1 VATLRETTRCDSLVE
16 GRQTAKEP
24 EFGEPPDGRQR
35 ASTAKPVLRPILLL
49 GFGAL
54 LVLLISSGVSA
65 LHILTKL
72 HATEVSGRIRPLD
85 RKRTLAAVVISADI
99 YSEQIEGFLLAFEN
113 SHGIV
118 DEQIL
123 TSSAAARAALQAFP
137 LDQSPEEQYLIQQIQ
152 KSLAEQDSI
161 FLSARRWN
169 PAERRRFAPGIL
181 SANMIP
187 SRHQLVAAVQ
197 RMDSLNDGEFAA
209 VEQNSLSRFAVLH
222 GHLRHLLLVTV
233 SSSLAIAIGCGLY
246 ILRLERQGLLRYAEL
261 ARSQHHLRQLSARLL
276 DAQEEERKSISRDL
290 HDEVGQ
296 ALSLLLIDVGL
307 LSLRVSR
314 IDEKAQDLMARIRG
328 ITEKT
333 IETVRDMALLLRPS
347 MLDDLGLVEAVEW
360 CAREMSRRQDMEVEV
375 VTQDIPKDVSDE
387 LKLCIYRVV
396 QEALVNA
403 QRHAHSKHAVV
414 SLLHD
419 DSTIEVKVEDYGTGF
434 DAHRTRGMGLLG
446 MEERV
451 TRLGGQLTI
460 ESQAGSGTT
469 IHAKFPWTSIPSPV
483 S

>member
-1 VATLRETTRCDSLVE
+1 MVE
-16 GRQTAKEP
+16 ECQTAKDS
-24 EFGEPPDGRQR
+24 EFGESPDGERSSGKAR
-35 ASTAKPVLRPILLL
+35 PVLRTVLLFGFGGLLILL
-49 GFGAL
+49 
-54 LVLLISSGVSA
+54 VSSGVSA
-65 LHILTKL
+65 LRILTKL
-72 HATEVSGRIRPLD
+72 HAAEVSGRIRPLD

-99 YSEQIEGFLLAFEN
+99 YSDQIEGFLLAFEN
-113 SHGIV
+113 SPTIV
-118 DEQIL
+118 DAQIL
-123 TSSAAARAALQAFP
+123 TSSAAVRAALQSFP
-137 LDQSPEEQYLIQQIQ
+137 LDQSPEEQYLIHQIQ

-161 FLSARRWN
+161 FFSARRWN

-187 SRHQLVAAVQ
+187 SRHQFVAAIRQ
-197 RMDSLNDGEFAA
+197 MDSLNDGELAA
-209 VEQNSLSRFAVLH
+209 AEQNSISRFAVLH
-222 GHLRHLLLVTV
+222 GRLLHLLFVTL

-261 ARSQHHLRQLSARLL
+261 ARSQHQLRQLSARLL

-307 LSLRVSR
+307 LSHRVSR
-314 IDEKAQDLMARIRG
+314 IDEKAQDLITRIRVV
-328 ITEKT
+328 TEKT

-360 CAREMSRRQDMEVEV
+360 CAREMSRRQDMEVDV
-375 VTQDIPKDVSDE
+375 VAQHIPKNVSDE

-396 QEALVNA
+396 QEALTNA
-403 QRHAHSKHAVV
+403 QRHAHSKQVLI

-419 DSTIEVKVEDYGTGF
+419 DSTIEVKVQDYGAGF
-434 DAHRTRGMGLLG
+434 DAQRTRGMGLLG

-460 ESQAGSGTT
+460 ESQTGVGTT
-469 IHAKFPWTSIPSPV
+469 ICAKFPWMPSGATPP
-483 S
+483 

>member
-1 VATLRETTRCDSLVE
+1 VAQFRETTRCNSLVE

-24 EFGEPPDGRQR
+24 EFAESTDSQQR
-35 ASTAKPVLRPILLL
+35 AGTAKPVLRPILLL

-54 LVLLISSGVSA
+54 LVLLVSSGFSA

-72 HATEVSGRIRPLD
+72 HAAEVSGRVRPLD

-99 YSEQIEGFLLAFEN
+99 YSDQIEAFLLAFEN
-113 SHGIV
+113 SRTAV
-118 DEQIL
+118 DDQIL
-123 TSSAAARAALQAFP
+123 TSSAAVRAALQSFP
-137 LDQSPEEQYLIQQIQ
+137 LDQSPEEQYLIQQMR
-152 KSLAEQDSI
+152 KSLAEQDAI

-169 PAERRRFAPGIL
+169 PADRRRFAPGIL

-197 RMDSLNDGEFAA
+197 RMDSLSNVELAA
-209 VEQNSLSRFAVLH
+209 AEQNSLARFAVLH
-222 GHLRHLLLVTV
+222 GRLLRLLLVTL

-246 ILRLERQGLLRYAEL
+246 ILRLERQGLFRYAEL
-261 ARSQHHLRQLSARLL
+261 SRSQHQLRQLSARLL

-296 ALSLLLIDVGL
+296 ALSLLLIDIGL
-307 LSLRVSR
+307 LSHRVTR
-314 IDEKAQDLMARIRG
+314 IDEKAQDLIARIREV
-328 ITEKT
+328 TEKT
-333 IETVRDMALLLRPS
+333 LETVRDMALLLRPS
-347 MLDDLGLVEAVEW
+347 MLDDLGLVEAVQW
-360 CAREMSRRQDMEVEV
+360 CAREMSRRQGLEIEVHA
-375 VTQDIPKDVSDE
+375 QDIPKDVSDE

-396 QEALVNA
+396 QEALANA
-403 QRHAHSKHAVV
+403 QRHARSKHALV

-419 DSTIEVKVEDYGTGF
+419 DSNIEVKVEDYGAGF
-434 DAHRTRGMGLLG
+434 DAQRTRGMGLLG

-460 ESQAGSGTT
+460 ESHAGSGTT
-469 IHAKFPWTSIPSPV
+469 IRARFPLASIPSPV